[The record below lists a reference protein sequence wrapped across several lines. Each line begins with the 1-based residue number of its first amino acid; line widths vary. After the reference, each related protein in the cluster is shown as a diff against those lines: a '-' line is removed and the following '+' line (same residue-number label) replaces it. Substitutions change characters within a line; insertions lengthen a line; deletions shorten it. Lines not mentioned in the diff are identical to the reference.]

1 MSKPAQRPKIT
12 KQPRRPSRLTQTEL
26 ETLVEDALIDAYTDE
41 EQRVAFYTVIED
53 NLKVPFET
61 EVLGVSVTVERVDLT
76 PGGEIVTVCAPG
88 NKRQQMPILD
98 LLLPPMSSAAP
109 EGAEWIEAYRH
120 WIEGG

>member
-1 MSKPAQRPKIT
+1 MSKPAQRPKMT

-26 ETLVEDALIDAYTDE
+26 EALVEDAIIDAYTDE

-61 EVLGVSVTVERVDLT
+61 EILGVPVTVERLNLT
-76 PGGEIVTVCAPG
+76 PSGEIVAVCAHG
-88 NKRQQMPILD
+88 NKRQQIPILD
-98 LLLPPMSSAAP
+98 LPLPSIPP

-120 WIEGG
+120 WGEGG